1 MELLSDA
8 RNVKSTGSRV
18 GILRTP
24 ILTYFE
30 YIYRK
35 TLYVCVSRSLSVFT
49 SRVSNAYDFVV
60 KNLDMARV
68 HLPNTR
74 RHKFVGDVTTI
85 WFCPDYQFAGRTEKL
100 SGVHVAARPNVW
112 SRWLVCRAL
121 TALLPNM
128 GH

>member
-85 WFCPDYQFAGRTEKL
+85 
-100 SGVHVAARPNVW
+100 
-112 SRWLVCRAL
+112 
-121 TALLPNM
+121 
-128 GH
+128 